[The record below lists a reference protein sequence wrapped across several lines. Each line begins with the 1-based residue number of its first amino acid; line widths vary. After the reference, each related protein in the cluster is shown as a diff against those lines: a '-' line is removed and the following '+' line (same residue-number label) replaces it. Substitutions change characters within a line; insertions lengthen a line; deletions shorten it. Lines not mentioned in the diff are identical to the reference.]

1 MNLFWSPEEDKSKEV
16 ENKLSNVA
24 SDNVSDSLND
34 ATLQQIED
42 KMQTEN
48 FTAVHESLGEGEGP
62 SYYYLHFI
70 Y

>member
-1 MNLFWSPEEDKSKEV
+1 M
-16 ENKLSNVA
+16 A
-24 SDNVSDSLND
+24 SDNASDSLND

-42 KMQTEN
+42 KMEIEN
-48 FTAVHESLGEGEGP
+48 FTAVHESVREGEGP